1 MSEFSSVEESKMNVL
16 LDHLIAA
23 THDISRKHFGNPE
36 EIFELTKTQVYPE
49 KISELAESF
58 GMMIVKVEA
67 RELRLEQTINRL
79 KELNEELHQENEKR
93 KIIEDELRKH
103 RNNLE
108 ITIAERTDQL
118 LKANESLKVEILER
132 QKIADER
139 QKLIEDLTDA
149 LKNIKTLRG
158 LVPICASC
166 KKIRDDKGYWNE
178 VETYV
183 SQHSEAEFS
192 HGVCPQCLKKQYP
205 AEYERMQKK
214 GKIESEK

>member
-214 GKIESEK
+214 RKDRV